1 MALPYKRRHRRRKKK
16 DATSIIFI
24 VILVVVL
31 SIVAFFYWDSHR
43 YRVEDNPSA
52 YDIVGL
58 NESENDAIGPQYS
71 EEKKAFIEML
81 NQLMRIRL
89 DMDTIE

>member
-1 MALPYKRRHRRRKKK
+1 MALPNKIRRKRRKKR

-24 VILVVVL
+24 VILIVVL

-58 NESENDAIGPQYS
+58 NESEEDAIGPQYS
-71 EEKKAFIEML
+71 EEKKAFLERL
-81 NQLMRIRL
+81 NQMMRIRL